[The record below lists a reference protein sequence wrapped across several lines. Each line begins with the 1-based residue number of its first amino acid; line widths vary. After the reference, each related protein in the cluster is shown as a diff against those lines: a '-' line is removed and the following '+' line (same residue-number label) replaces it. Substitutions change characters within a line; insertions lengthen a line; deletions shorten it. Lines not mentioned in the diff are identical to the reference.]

1 MDRRSFF
8 VAASSLAAS
17 GVSSAASRPSAKVTA
32 ADRNLPGRKG
42 LRLSITWGMLGRMP
56 VTEALALL
64 ARRGYDAYEMFDW
77 RDPKVLE
84 TFVSERQKYPL
95 VCECLV
101 GNKGVTAP
109 GCGLVNPREREEFL
123 RQTSLAIDAA
133 KKVGCPQLVTMTDD
147 VRGSV

>member
-1 MDRRSFF
+1 
-8 VAASSLAAS
+8 
-17 GVSSAASRPSAKVTA
+17 
-32 ADRNLPGRKG
+32 
-42 LRLSITWGMLGRMP
+42 MP

-64 ARRGYDAYEMFDW
+64 ARQGYDAYEMFDW

-109 GCGLVNPREREEFL
+109 GCSLVNPREREEFL

-133 KKVGCPQLVTMTDD
+133 KKVGCPQLVTLTGNELGGVPRSEQMSNAVAALRAAAPMLEKNGITAIIEILIAP
-147 VRGSV
+147 RRS